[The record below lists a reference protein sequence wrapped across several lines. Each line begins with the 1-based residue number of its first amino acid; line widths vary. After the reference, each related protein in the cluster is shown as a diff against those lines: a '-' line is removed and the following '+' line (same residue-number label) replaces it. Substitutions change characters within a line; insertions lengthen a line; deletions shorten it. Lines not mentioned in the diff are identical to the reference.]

1 MRVAG
6 SIRELPG
13 AGRKA
18 CLCIGFFDGVH
29 LGHQQIIRQTVADA
43 RQKEADA
50 VVITFKRHPGSILR
64 PEHAPRLIYSLSQR
78 SGAIERCGADSLLLI
93 DFDES
98 FSRQTGEEFV
108 SWLLAGF
115 QRIHSICVGTNFVFG
130 HQRSGNVELLKSMGS
145 KLGFLTHALAAVSLE
160 GQPVSSTRIREAVK
174 TGNLDLT
181 SQMLGRAYSLAG
193 DVVRGDALGRRLGF
207 PTANMD
213 VTGRVLP
220 PFGVYAAHAKFG
232 DETRRAVLNIGTRPT
247 LGAPDPPLRVEA
259 HLLDFD
265 GELYGAELEVTFVEK
280 LRDEMRFGSV
290 EELRLQIARDIH
302 EARTRF

>member
-1 MRVAG
+1 M
-6 SIRELPG
+6 
-13 AGRKA
+13 
-18 CLCIGFFDGVH
+18 
-29 LGHQQIIRQTVADA
+29 
-43 RQKEADA
+43 
-50 VVITFKRHPGSILR
+50 
-64 PEHAPRLIYSLSQR
+64 
-78 SGAIERCGADSLLLI
+78 
-93 DFDES
+93 
-98 FSRQTGEEFV
+98 
-108 SWLLAGF
+108 
-115 QRIHSICVGTNFVFG
+115 
-130 HQRSGNVELLKSMGS
+130 
-145 KLGFLTHALAAVSLE
+145 
-160 GQPVSSTRIREAVK
+160 SSTRIREAVK
-174 TGNLDLT
+174 TGNLDLA

-232 DETRRAVLNIGTRPT
+232 YETRRAVLNIGTRPT

-265 GELYGAELEVTFVEK
+265 GELYGEELEVTFVEK